1 MGGLKR
7 LWVEGFLGLEVP
19 QGFWDK
25 KGSEELGFHA
35 ALCGQ
40 PWTFW

>member
-19 QGFWDK
+19 QGFWE
-25 KGSEELGFHA
+25 KGSKELGFHA

-40 PWTFW
+40 PWSI

>member
-40 PWTFW
+40 SWSI